1 MHQVVV
7 IIMMMIIMMTM
18 LLMMIIMMLMFFD
31 GDNVDGNGDGVY
43 DDKKEA
49 KDNNFVKVRV
59 AESGRDY
66 LLHTYLGQVLLPSS

>member
-1 MHQVVV
+1 
-7 IIMMMIIMMTM
+7 M
-18 LLMMIIMMLMFFD
+18 LTFID